1 MRHVCSPVFA
11 VVILALVGCGRS
23 PDALIARQI
32 DILDKAGDTLAT
44 IMDEASAKA
53 AAPRLASLR
62 RQIDNLI
69 PRVKSLQ
76 LKPEQRKEL
85 EDQHRD
91 DMNAALEK
99 YETQLA
105 RVLNLDLKVGGLS
118 ELDQAIAK

>member
-69 PRVKSLQ
+69 PRVKALQ

-91 DMNAALEK
+91 DMNAALAK

>member
-69 PRVKSLQ
+69 PRVKALQ

>member
-1 MRHVCSPVFA
+1 MRHFCWSILGVA
-11 VVILALVGCGRS
+11 ILAFVGCGRS

-44 IMDEASAKA
+44 ITDEASARA
-53 AAPRLASLR
+53 AAPRLASFR

-69 PRVKSLQ
+69 PRVKALQ

-99 YETQLA
+99 YETQLV
-105 RVLNLDLKVGGLS
+105 RVLELKLKVGGLS
-118 ELDQAIAK
+118 ELEQAIAK

>member
-1 MRHVCSPVFA
+1 MRHVCSPIFA

-69 PRVKSLQ
+69 PRVKALQ

>member
-1 MRHVCSPVFA
+1 MRHICSP
-11 VVILALVGCGRS
+11 ILALTILALTGCGRS

-32 DILDKAGDTLAT
+32 DVLDKAGDTLAT
-44 IMDEASAKA
+44 IIDEASAKA

-69 PRVKSLQ
+69 PRVKALQ